1 MKFTINRLELLKKLR
16 NVQLAISN
24 KTTITILTGL
34 KLEVTKTYLKITG
47 SNSNISIESKIFVDD
62 ENANLEIEETGSIV
76 LQPARFFS
84 DIINKLPDELFTFE
98 VNTQL
103 QASISST
110 NSFFTINALDAAS
123 YPYLPEIDTSESFT
137 LPVLLL
143 KRVIEQTVIA
153 VSKHESRPI
162 LTGVNFTI
170 KDGQL
175 KAVAT
180 DSHRL
185 SQRIIPVDVPEDL
198 SFQIVIPGNSLTEL
212 SKILTDDI
220 EEVSVAIADN
230 QILFMTED
238 THFYSRLLEGN
249 YPQTDQLIPAESTTQ
264 IEVDVQTLKGA
275 VGRTSLLSHAGK
287 NNVVK
292 LAVENGTLQLTSNSP
307 EVGYVEED
315 VPFVSMNGENM
326 DISFNPDYLRDA
338 LNTFDTGKVTLKLI
352 STLRPF
358 VIVPNDSEDD
368 SKFVQLI
375 TPIRTATTTR

>member
-1 MKFTINRLELLKKLR
+1 MKFTVNRLELLKKLR

-24 KTTITILTGL
+24 KTTIPILTGL
-34 KLEVTKTYLKITG
+34 KLEVTKNYLKITG
-47 SNSNISIESKIFVDD
+47 SNSDISIESKIFVED
-62 ENANLEIEETGSIV
+62 EDATLIIEETGSIV
-76 LQPARFFS
+76 LQPARFFA
-84 DIINKLPDELFTFE
+84 DIINKLQDDTFTFE

-103 QASISST
+103 QASISSAK
-110 NSFFTINALDAAS
+110 SFFTINALDAAS

-185 SQRIIPVDVPEDL
+185 SQRIIPVDVPGDL

-238 THFYSRLLEGN
+238 TSFYSRLLEGN
-249 YPQTDQLIPAESTTQ
+249 YPQTDQLIPADSSTQ
-264 IEVDVQTLKGA
+264 IELNVQTLKGA

-287 NNVVK
+287 NNVIK
-292 LAVENGTLQLTSNSP
+292 LAVENGILQLTSNSP

-315 VPFVSMNGENM
+315 VPFDSMSGDDLE
-326 DISFNPDYLRDA
+326 ISFNPDYLRDA
-338 LNTFDTGKVTLKLI
+338 LNTFDGGKVTLKLI

-368 SKFVQLI
+368 HKFVQLI
-375 TPIRTATTTR
+375 TPIRTSTTAR

>member
-249 YPQTDQLIPAESTTQ
+249 YPQTDQLIPAELTTQ

>member
-249 YPQTDQLIPAESTTQ
+249 YPQTDQLIPEESTTQ

-292 LAVENGTLQLTSNSP
+292 LAVESGTLQLTSNSP
-307 EVGYVEED
+307 EVGYVEEE
-315 VPFVSMNGENM
+315 VPVASMDGENM

-338 LNTFDTGKVTLKLI
+338 LNTFDTAKVTLKLI

-358 VIVPNDSEDD
+358 VIVPNDSDND
-368 SKFVQLI
+368 SRFVQLI

>member
-1 MKFTINRLELLKKLR
+1 MKFTVNRLELLKKLR

-24 KTTITILTGL
+24 KTTIPILTGL
-34 KLEVTKTYLKITG
+34 KLEVTKNNLKITG
-47 SNSNISIESKIFVDD
+47 SNSDISIESKIYVDD
-62 ENANLEIEETGSIV
+62 ADADLVIEETGSIV
-76 LQPARFFS
+76 LQPARFFA
-84 DIINKLPDELFTFE
+84 DIINKLSDDTFTFE

-103 QASISST
+103 QASISSA

-123 YPYLPEIDTSESFT
+123 YPYLPEIDTAEAFK

-170 KDGQL
+170 NDSQL

-198 SFQIVIPGNSLTEL
+198 AFQIVIPGNSLTEL

-249 YPQTDQLIPAESTTQ
+249 YPQTDQLIPSESSTQ
-264 IEVDVQTLKGA
+264 IEVNVQTLKGA

-292 LAVENGTLQLTSNSP
+292 LSVENGTLQLTSNSP

-315 VPFVSMNGENM
+315 VPFEALNGDDIE
-326 DISFNPDYLRDA
+326 ISFNPDYLRDA
-338 LNTFDTGKVTLKLI
+338 LNTFDGGKVTLKLI

-368 SKFVQLI
+368 HKFVQLI
-375 TPIRTATTTR
+375 TPIRTSTSAR